1 MVDKMNGYKGIKVVR
16 KGKITTRDVL
26 VQGGEKK
33 EKGKSLQGGQKKG
46 LGKEYRTKRAKR
58 GECLKGVRL

>member
-33 EKGKSLQGGQKKG
+33 EKGKSL
-46 LGKEYRTKRAKR
+46 
-58 GECLKGVRL
+58 